1 MGRAP
6 GDERLDAERGQP
18 PAQGLVAAGRG
29 VLGRWFVIGGLCR
42 PPPCQYGSY
51 TLHLFHGC
59 LTTPPLR
66 GRVADSTTDTASCVH
81 STHSLSRAH
90 GDQRP
95 RGTRAPYAHS
105 LCIVA
110 ALNQGTGLM
119 DQAKHVSTHPLTLN
133 ITRTH
138 TNLIHRH
145 HTRYITAQR
154 EIISGTIEQRLPS
167 TGALQAATLVPRRGS
182 PLIPASRGALLEAED
197 PALDGRLVVVKR
209 CGPLLLD
216 GRRCRLREDAVLD

>member
-59 LTTPPLR
+59 HTTPPLR
-66 GRVADSTTDTASCVH
+66 GRVADSTTDTASCAH
-81 STHSLSRAH
+81 TLPDMLPEYSQLLCQRTDSALATDSRT
-90 GDQRP
+90 P
-95 RGTRAPYAHS
+95 RHMRCTLY
-105 LCIVA
+105 VA

-145 HTRYITAQR
+145 RTRYITAQR
-154 EIISGTIEQRLPS
+154 DHLRNYRAEVAVDRGAPSGHLGSAARQPSHPNLP
-167 TGALQAATLVPRRGS
+167 GS
-182 PLIPASRGALLEAED
+182 PSRSRRSRPRWKTGCGRTLRPAAA
-197 PALDGRLVVVKR
+197 
-209 CGPLLLD
+209 
-216 GRRCRLREDAVLD
+216 

>member
-81 STHSLSRAH
+81 TLSLAVAH
-90 GDQRP
+90 ARYELHIC
-95 RGTRAPYAHS
+95 T
-105 LCIVA
+105 LFVA

-145 HTRYITAQR
+145 HTRYHSTERDHLIRNYRAEVAVDR
-154 EIISGTIEQRLPS
+154 GAPSGHLGSAARQPSHPNLP
-167 TGALQAATLVPRRGS
+167 GS
-182 PLIPASRGALLEAED
+182 PSRSRRSRPRWKTGCGRTLRPAAA
-197 PALDGRLVVVKR
+197 
-209 CGPLLLD
+209 
-216 GRRCRLREDAVLD
+216 